1 MFEQDHMM
9 KTELVIALVFMF
21 GFLAGVAFK
30 GG

>member
-9 KTELVIALVFMF
+9 KTEIALAIIFML
-21 GFLAGVAFK
+21 GFLLGVAFK